1 MVVQLPSDFRE
12 FLSLLN
18 QARIEYLVV
27 GGYAVGYHGHARATK
42 DIDIWESD
50 ARGNVQRLVEVLR
63 EFGFDAPVLA
73 QWVADSQKTLRMGY
87 PPVRIEVLT
96 QVSGVQFSEAY
107 PARIRAELDGIPVNI
122 ISLQHLKA
130 NKQAAGRHQD
140 LADLENLP

>member
-42 DIDIWESD
+42 DIDIWVSD